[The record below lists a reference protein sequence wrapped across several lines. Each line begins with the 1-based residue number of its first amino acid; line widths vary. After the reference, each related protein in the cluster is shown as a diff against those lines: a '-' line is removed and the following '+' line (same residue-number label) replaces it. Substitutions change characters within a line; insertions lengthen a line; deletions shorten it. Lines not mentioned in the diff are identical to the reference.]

1 MLSTRSALNKRPE
14 GTLPS
19 VPSHSSFPNR
29 SSAFPHGFSP
39 VLRGLVCMAWL
50 FLGSALFSSELDQAL
65 SLYKEKRFGEAQ
77 PIFEKLDAA
86 DPNNPRLVFYL
97 GALALRRGD
106 FEESAKLLERASQ
119 LDPQSG
125 HYQNELGDAYGLW
138 AQRAPL
144 FSKLGLA
151 KKCLAAYERAV
162 ELEPDNI
169 EYRLSLMTYYVEA
182 PRFAGGNM
190 DKAFEIA
197 RDVQRRD
204 SFQGGLTLAG
214 LYTSQKKWTQ
224 AFAEIDALQKKFPDK
239 TEVDY
244 QVGRIAAA
252 SGQQLDRGKNA
263 LKRYLTT
270 TPQRGQPSLANAH
283 FRLGEIAEKYRDIK
297 GAADAY
303 RQAIRL
309 DPSLYLARRALEKIE
324 KDASGG

>member
-1 MLSTRSALNKRPE
+1 MASSHSLLHPSSALHN
-14 GTLPS
+14 
-19 VPSHSSFPNR
+19 
-29 SSAFPHGFSP
+29 AFTP
-39 VLRGLVCMAWL
+39 VLRVLACLASF
-50 FLGSALFSSELDQAL
+50 FLGPALFASEFDQAL
-65 SLYKEKRFGEAQ
+65 FLYKEKRFGEAQ

-106 FEESAKLLERASQ
+106 FEESAKMLERASQ
-119 LDPQSG
+119 LDPRSG

-144 FSKLGLA
+144 LSKLGLA

-162 ELEPDNI
+162 ELDPDNI

-214 LYTSQKKWTQ
+214 LYCSQKKWAQ
-224 AFAEIDALQKKFPDK
+224 AFAEIDTLQKKFPDK
-239 TEVDY
+239 AEVDY
-244 QVGRIAAA
+244 QIGRIAAA

-263 LKRYLTT
+263 LQRYLTT

-283 FRLGEIAEKYRDIK
+283 FRLGEIAEKYRDVK

-324 KDASGG
+324 KDAGGG